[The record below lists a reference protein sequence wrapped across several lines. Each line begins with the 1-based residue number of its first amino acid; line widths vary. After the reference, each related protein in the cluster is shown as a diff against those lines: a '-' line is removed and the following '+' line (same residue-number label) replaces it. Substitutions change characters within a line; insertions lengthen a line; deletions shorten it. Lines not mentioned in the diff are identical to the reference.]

1 MKLLESHKLNSI
13 YLKQSSITNNR
24 YFKMFSENFDDIEE
38 SLRDDLRRNGY
49 RHVIKNEAKN
59 EMLQCE
65 VRKFPCM
72 NVFIYFYAQK

>member
-1 MKLLESHKLNSI
+1 
-13 YLKQSSITNNR
+13 
-24 YFKMFSENFDDIEE
+24 MFSENFDDIEE

-65 VRKFPCM
+65 VRKFPLHER
-72 NVFIYFYAQK
+72 FYLFLCAKVEFSGKS